1 MQNRL
6 ADIPETLLMG
16 PGPSSVLPEVYRAL
30 ARPTLGHLDP
40 DFIALMDETKDLL
53 RQVMQTQNAVTFP
66 LSGTGSAGME
76 AAFANLVEPG
86 DRVLILV
93 NGYFSQRMTDMA
105 ARLGGVVDKI
115 EFDWGTPI
123 VPDEPEATTHHLG
136 ETWRTAALAAGAI
149 ALGVA
154 GAFLGGRRR

>member
-1 MQNRL
+1 MPNRL
-6 ADIPETLLMG
+6 DTIPNVLLMG

-93 NGYFSQRMTDMA
+93 NGFFGLRM
-105 ARLGGVVDKI
+105 
-115 EFDWGTPI
+115 EN
-123 VPDEPEATTHHLG
+123 
-136 ETWRTAALAAGAI
+136 RTANHVENPKQTERRFRNVRAPASRASPATP
-149 ALGVA
+149 
-154 GAFLGGRRR
+154 GGGEKGGKGP